1 VKLRHDVWCGDNPLS
16 LCFLE
21 LFKISNVKEAY
32 VALMQFLNGVL
43 YWDLE
48 FLRAIQ
54 DWELESLYIF
64 WDVIYGVLLR
74 VIGEDKMCWT
84 PSKSR
89 GFEVSNLL
97 LGLVGCMYSI
107 LPLEKYLKQKI
118 LFRVAFIVWIAAL
131 GTILTI
137 DNLCKR
143 KVLILDWCYVCKS
156 NGESV
161 DHIFLDCTIVFELW
175 SMVFTLF
182 GIYWAMS
189 MTS

>member
-1 VKLRHDVWCGDNPLS
+1 
-16 LCFLE
+16 
-21 LFKISNVKEAY
+21 
-32 VALMQFLNGVL
+32 MQFLNGVL

-89 GFEVSNLL
+89 GFEVSNYYQAL
-97 LGLVGCMYSI
+97 LGVCTQSLPWRSI
-107 LPLEKYLKQKI
+107 WKQKI
-118 LFRVAFIVWIAAL
+118 LSRVAFFVWIVAL

-143 KVLILDWCYVCKS
+143 KVLILDWFYVCKS

-161 DHIFLDCTIVFELW
+161 DHILLHCPIVFELW

-189 MTS
+189 KTG